1 MAANELISDKSE
13 INTSWLVREG
23 RVLASLE
30 IPDGR
35 AGKTRGLLGRHGIEG
50 AMLIRPARSIHTIG
64 MKFDLDVA
72 LLDDDLVVIKTLR
85 MSSFRVSAPMWRAR
99 SVIEAEAGA
108 FHRWDLKIGDAL
120 EVRDS

>member
-1 MAANELISDKSE
+1 MAGSGLAPNSAEV
-13 INTSWLVREG
+13 NTSWLVRDG

-30 IPDGR
+30 IPGGR
-35 AGKTRGLLGRHGIEG
+35 RGKTRGLLGREGLEG
-50 AMLIRPARSIHTIG
+50 AMLIRPARSVHTIG
-64 MKFDLDVA
+64 MSFDLDVA
-72 LLDDDLVVIKTLR
+72 LLDVEFVVIKTLR

-99 SVIEAEAGA
+99 SILEAEAGA